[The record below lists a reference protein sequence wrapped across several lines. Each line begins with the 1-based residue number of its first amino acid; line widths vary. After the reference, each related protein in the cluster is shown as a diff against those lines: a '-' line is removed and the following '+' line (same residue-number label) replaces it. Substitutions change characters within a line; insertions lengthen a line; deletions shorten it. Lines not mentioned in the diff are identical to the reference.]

1 MSKDYDTIGF
11 PSEREDLLFSTGS
24 WLDEFELVECL
35 GRGNMGEVWKARDH
49 AGNRDVALKFVPR
62 DLQRFDDEISCV
74 RETFEKIHALQ
85 DRHICPVYAMRQH
98 PQYGVYLVMKFIDGI
113 TLSKYR
119 RRFEKFS
126 SAQVVEVLTPVA
138 EALDSAHEQGVI
150 HRDIKPTNILI
161 QTNPSDK
168 EAIVDVQLVDF
179 GLAAE
184 IRKSMTRASQVE
196 VGNSGTRPYMAP
208 EQWRGQ
214 QQDGA
219 TDQYALAVVAYE
231 LLTGHL
237 PFDVED
243 TTILRE
249 CVLRET
255 PQKIDGITNT
265 VNDALQ
271 RGLAKERKNRFAN
284 CRELIK
290 ALAGLS
296 PVQAV
301 SPQENTESQPRP
313 VQQISREKIH
323 FLQQHKGILIF
334 LLVVCVVV
342 FFASQPSN
350 FIETPTGIIAI
361 GIVIIVVNVLFAIVF
376 LRGLRQGNVQ
386 NAGDLNANPSGKPES
401 EIADAQQPQKKSFF
415 SISAFIVM
423 VLGVA
428 TGQFL
433 VRGLFH
439 NDQHSLMLIPFCL
452 ILLAIVMGYQR
463 YKKRAMEAQNTVK
476 SANLG
481 HDAKAFV
488 HAVAELQTHKLSWK
502 NLVLAILCMMI
513 CVGISTAGF
522 AAIGAGLGIL
532 LGMPAVLTPLGAG
545 LGIIVGA
552 AVGLAIAS
560 RIKFR

>member
-1 MSKDYDTIGF
+1 M
-11 PSEREDLLFSTGS
+11 
-24 WLDEFELVECL
+24 
-35 GRGNMGEVWKARDH
+35 
-49 AGNRDVALKFVPR
+49 
-62 DLQRFDDEISCV
+62 
-74 RETFEKIHALQ
+74 
-85 DRHICPVYAMRQH
+85 
-98 PQYGVYLVMKFIDGI
+98 
-113 TLSKYR
+113 
-119 RRFEKFS
+119 
-126 SAQVVEVLTPVA
+126 TPVA

-150 HRDIKPTNILI
+150 HRDIKPTNILV
-161 QTNPSDK
+161 QTDPNDK

-184 IRKSMTRASQVE
+184 IRKSMPRASQLE

-237 PFDVED
+237 PFDSDD

-290 ALAGLS
+290 ALAGSS
-296 PVQAV
+296 PVQVV
-301 SPQENTESQPRP
+301 SPQANREN
-313 VQQISREKIH
+313 
-323 FLQQHKGILIF
+323 
-334 LLVVCVVV
+334 
-342 FFASQPSN
+342 
-350 FIETPTGIIAI
+350 
-361 GIVIIVVNVLFAIVF
+361 
-376 LRGLRQGNVQ
+376 
-386 NAGDLNANPSGKPES
+386 
-401 EIADAQQPQKKSFF
+401 AQQPQKKSFF
-415 SISAFIVM
+415 SISTFIVM
-423 VLGVA
+423 VMGA
-428 TGQFL
+428 TTGQCL
-433 VRGLFH
+433 YRGLFH
-439 NDQHSLMLIPFCL
+439 NEQHSLILIPFFL
-452 ILLAIVMGYQR
+452 IVAAIVMSYQR
-463 YKKRAMEAQNTVK
+463 YKKRAMESQNTVK

-488 HAVAELQTHKLSWK
+488 RAVAELQTHKLSWK
-502 NLVLAILCMMI
+502 NLVLAIPCMMI
-513 CVGISTAGF
+513 CIGISTAGF

-532 LGMPAVLTPLGAG
+532 LGMPAVLAPLGAG

-552 AVGLAIAS
+552 VVGLAIAS
-560 RIKFR
+560 KIKFR